1 MKKPL
6 ALILA
11 LVTILSFTFTL
22 SKIQPDLPAKQATS
36 FFAGGDRSTFVDVPI
51 GYTSR
56 HPASLLIDLH
66 GYMSNSINE
75 QRFAGLRNLAREQ
88 GFIYTSPDGLRDS
101 NGDQSWNASKACCSY
116 DNPKFDDAAFL
127 KSLIVEISQTVAI
140 NPKQI
145 YIFGHSNG
153 AFMAYKFAC
162 TYPEFVAAII
172 AVAGAMDLG
181 GSECATNSPVS
192 VLEVHGTDDEIVLFN
207 GGAMGENKYTSVLQT
222 VNFWRAIDKCSD
234 PADVGDAMDA
244 EEVLT
249 GSETTTSNSQCGNT
263 SVTSWQI
270 NGGNHRPIFTSTFKQ
285 EAFEWLLSH
294 PKR

>member
-1 MKKPL
+1 MKKAL
-6 ALILA
+6 VLILA
-11 LVTILSFTFTL
+11 LGTILSFTFTL
-22 SKIQPDLPAKQATS
+22 SKIQPDLPTKQATS
-36 FFAGGDRSTFVDVPI
+36 FLAGGERSTFVDVPI

-75 QRFAGLRNLAREQ
+75 QRFAGLKNIALEQ

-116 DNPKFDDAAFL
+116 DNPKFDDAAFIE
-127 KSLIVEISQTVAI
+127 SLIVEISRAVAI
-140 NPKQI
+140 DPKHI

-162 TYPEFVAAII
+162 TYPESVAAII
-172 AVAGAMDLG
+172 AVAGAMDLA
-181 GSECATNSPVS
+181 GSECATNSAVS
-192 VLEVHGTDDEIVLFN
+192 VLEVHGTDDEIVLFE

-222 VNFWRAIDKCSD
+222 VGFWRGIDKCTN
-234 PADVGDAMDA
+234 PADVGDVMDF
-244 EEVLT
+244 EEAIA
-249 GSETTTSNSQCGNT
+249 GSETTTSNSQCGNS

-270 NGGNHRPIFTSTFKQ
+270 NGGNHRPVFTATFKH
-285 EAFEWLLSH
+285 EVFEWFLSH
-294 PKR
+294 PKS